1 VNPLKDPIY
10 ADTSALVKLVI
21 DEGESDSLAEHLRE
35 SNLQLTS
42 SEITEIELLRAVA
55 RADPE
60 MLPEALALLGQTV
73 LLPLTAGIRRRAASL
88 KPVSI
93 RSLDAIH
100 LATALEIQADLSTLV
115 SYDNRMVVAA
125 RAAGIETHSPGA

>member
-1 VNPLKDPIY
+1 MSSLKDPIY

-21 DEGESDSLAEHLRE
+21 NESESSSLAEHLRE

-55 RADPE
+55 RADPDQI
-60 MLPEALALLGQTV
+60 PEALALLEQTV
-73 LLPLTAGIRRRAASL
+73 LLPLTSGIRRRAASL
-88 KPVSI
+88 KPTLM

-100 LATALEIQADLSTLV
+100 LATALEIQADLDTLV
-115 SYDNRMVVAA
+115 SYDNRMVEAS
-125 RAAGIETHSPGA
+125 RSAGIETRSPGA